1 MVAFAIAAALSLY
14 STHLSSECLGCQLD
28 IVRMFN
34 RLESNR
40 WKPDEQ
46 EVNRGFVIDR
56 QHAQKKF
63 LDAIK
68 ESSGSAAIMLG
79 AGAGE
84 QPGLSH
90 GRSSTC
96 SITPAQSIAELALPR
111 SRSGKSTQRVRPRCV
126 EPTRNSPYSVPG
138 PLKFSIDGILGTST
152 VGKSAVF

>member
-1 MVAFAIAAALSLY
+1 LKRFEKFAFEIDRLSLLGIGAYGFFLTTFELETNDFIAYLHNLKSLSWLLGLGVVAFAIAAALSLY

-79 AGAGE
+79 AGAGVTAWAFAWAIVNV
-84 QPGLSH
+84 QY
-90 GRSSTC
+90 
-96 SITPAQSIAELALPR
+96 
-111 SRSGKSTQRVRPRCV
+111 
-126 EPTRNSPYSVPG
+126 YSCA
-138 PLKFSIDGILGTST
+138 IYC
-152 VGKSAVF
+152 